1 MLQVDS
7 LLSARFDEQ
16 GLSMQVLVAVLI
28 PLPHDAEQAD
38 QEDHDP

>member
-7 LLSARFDEQ
+7 LLSKFDEQ
-16 GLSMQVLVAVLI
+16 GLSMQVRVAIFI
-28 PLPHDAEQAD
+28 PLPHDAEQVD